1 MTLDPAAMTRLLEIT
16 GDQGFVDELIDTFIE
31 DATAQID
38 GLRSAASAG
47 DAEAIIRP
55 AHSLKSNAANVGATA
70 LEDLARDLEGDGRTG
85 DVPDAVARVASVE
98 TEFAAVRDGLLA
110 ERAAR
115 RAGRGR
121 GCRPPSF
128 PPSGDGQR

>member
-1 MTLDPAAMTRLLEIT
+1 MTLDPAAMTRLLDIT
-16 GDQGFVDELIDTFIE
+16 GGDQGFVDELIDTFIE

-38 GLRSAASAG
+38 GLRSAALAG
-47 DAEAIIRP
+47 DVEAIVRP
-55 AHSLKSNAANVGATA
+55 AHSLKSNAANVGATELGELARA
-70 LEDLARDLEGDGRTG
+70 LEADGRTG

-115 RAGRGR
+115 
-121 GCRPPSF
+121 
-128 PPSGDGQR
+128 

>member
-16 GDQGFVDELIDTFIE
+16 GGDQGFVDELIDTFIE

-70 LEDLARDLEGDGRTG
+70 LEDLARDLEGAPTNPGPYT
-85 DVPDAVARVASVE
+85 S
-98 TEFAAVRDGLLA
+98 
-110 ERAAR
+110 R
-115 RAGRGR
+115 REVKIGHGSISLTTL
-121 GCRPPSF
+121 RP
-128 PPSGDGQR
+128 G